1 MTDEQRL
8 EMIEEQLDLMYAVCN
23 SFAEV
28 GEEDNCRAIYEEYAE
43 WIEAENTE
51 GEGEYVTMWAPNFI
65 TEA

>member
-8 EMIEEQLDLMYAVCN
+8 DMIEEQLDLMYAVCN
-23 SFAEV
+23 SFVEV
-28 GEEDNCRAIYEEYAE
+28 GEKDNCRAIYEEYAE

>member
-23 SFAEV
+23 SFVEV
-28 GEEDNCRAIYEEYAE
+28 GEKDNCRAIYEEYAE

>member
-8 EMIEEQLDLMYAVCN
+8 DMIEEQLDLMYAVCT

-28 GEEDNCRAIYEEYAE
+28 GEEDNCRVIYEEYAE

-51 GEGEYVTMWAPNFI
+51 E
-65 TEA
+65 